1 MLRIADFRVLYE
13 NTFYHSRWLNIW
25 HWFCG
30 FSLKSRILIFYY
42 LASHTDRSYP
52 IIHRWTFCTSREQS
66 ITVYFCLASEAF
78 HLAWGG
84 ILLSAFYS
92 SNLSLCRKL
101 FLMQN
106 TLNLKNEKYSG
117 YRWCMIIFYLAAC
130 YCPGISCGEKEIVT
144 SPEQSTNE

>member
-52 IIHRWTFCTSREQS
+52 IIHRWTFCTSLRAK
-66 ITVYFCLASEAF
+66 YNN
-78 HLAWGG
+78 
-84 ILLSAFYS
+84 LL
-92 SNLSLCRKL
+92 L
-101 FLMQN
+101 FGKRSFSFGLRRNIFIRVLFFKFILMQEAIFDAKYAQ
-106 TLNLKNEKYSG
+106 LKKRKVFRLPVVHDY
-117 YRWCMIIFYLAAC
+117 FYLAAC
-130 YCPGISCGEKEIVT
+130 YCLGISCGEKEIVT